1 MRGRSRLGPARKL
14 ARGPFTYRVF
24 PAYAGLCS
32 VMPEVFKTGAA
43 WQPYARSVRLRRRSV
58 ESKTAQLDIK
68 LSSMADDRAQFGRG
82 RREREARRPSPGGT
96 SALPAAPC
104 SLS

>member
-1 MRGRSRLGPARKL
+1 
-14 ARGPFTYRVF
+14 
-24 PAYAGLCS
+24 
-32 VMPEVFKTGAA
+32 
-43 WQPYARSVRLRRRSV
+43 V

-68 LSSMADDRAQFGRG
+68 LSSMADDPAQFGRG